1 MIFVRMTSTIC
12 DPRLARARHIRQGR
26 RLEWF
31 TVGWNLL
38 EALASLAAG
47 LFSGSISLI
56 GFGVDSLIETSS
68 GAILLWRL
76 HAGELGERR
85 EKTALRLV
93 GISLCALAGYVS
105 FEAAKALV
113 LREMP
118 DKSYVGIVVA
128 ALSLIAMPLLA
139 GAKRRIA
146 RQLNSAALAADSRQT
161 DICAVLS
168 AILLGGLGL
177 NALLGWWWADPV
189 AALAMAPLIG
199 REGARALRGKS
210 CCE

>member
-1 MIFVRMTSTIC
+1 
-12 DPRLARARHIRQGR
+12 
-26 RLEWF
+26 
-31 TVGWNLL
+31 
-38 EALASLAAG
+38 
-47 LFSGSISLI
+47 
-56 GFGVDSLIETSS
+56 
-68 GAILLWRL
+68 
-76 HAGELGERR
+76 
-85 EKTALRLV
+85 
-93 GISLCALAGYVS
+93 LCALAGYLG
-105 FEAAKALV
+105 FEAAKALA

-118 DKSYVGIVVA
+118 DRSYVGIAVA

-146 RQLNSAALAADSRQT
+146 RQLNGAALAADSRQT

-177 NALLGWWWADPV
+177 NALLGWWWGDPV